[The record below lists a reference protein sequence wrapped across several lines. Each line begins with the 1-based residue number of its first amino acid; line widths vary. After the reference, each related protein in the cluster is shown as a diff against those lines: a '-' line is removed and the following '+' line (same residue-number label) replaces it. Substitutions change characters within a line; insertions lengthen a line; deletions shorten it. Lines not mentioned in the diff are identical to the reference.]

1 VSGWGLVMRGGLQG
15 ERSGGASW
23 RGARIAEVDA
33 ELVRLGRGGA
43 GLRLWLGEV
52 LERLAVRQGH
62 HELGFSS
69 VGAYVTERCGLRER
83 WVADTR
89 AMARRLAE
97 LPAMRRALVRGE
109 VSWSMAATLVPH
121 VTRDSEAFLVGL
133 AKRATVRQVRA
144 LFQGKEDGGTV
155 EKSSDRRRI
164 RRTMD
169 REVAVLFEGMR
180 QRVQMQVGTRASD
193 AVWEALLAEGMT
205 SLGEQVGDLPDAPR
219 PDVGDGA
226 RSEPEPPRWVPP
238 PLPPLQWELPEDVRG
253 LDREAVRLSRE
264 WVRRDLVIGELT
276 LELRELGGVRALG
289 YASARQYWEERLGLG
304 ATSVKD
310 RQTLVRRVSRFP
322 ALWHALEDGRIG
334 LEAGR
339 LLARMV
345 TQETVEAWVA
355 HAQRRTFKHLREE
368 VEAAEVRARLDGG
381 VPGPPGEGP
390 LAVMADDPTAVKPR
404 AMGRVTLDLWMSAEL
419 AALYRGLEGA
429 WDAAG
434 RPFGDF
440 LAFLCV
446 GFYRAWEHTYESDVA
461 YAEIYARDGWEC
473 ASPTCTRR
481 DVTPHHIRFRSQGGG
496 DEPDN
501 VVALCSWC
509 HLWGIHSVGAIK
521 ATGPATGMRWRTPV
535 LEVRGREVTW
545 RAVRA

>member
-1 VSGWGLVMRGGLQG
+1 MHGGLQG
-15 ERSGGASW
+15 ERSGRASW
-23 RGARIAEVDA
+23 RAARIAEVDA

-43 GLRLWLGEV
+43 ALRLWLGEV

-62 HELGFSS
+62 YELGFSS
-69 VGAYVTERCGLRER
+69 VGAYATERCGLRGR

-97 LPAMRRALVRGE
+97 LPSMRRALVRGE

-121 VTRDSEAFLVGL
+121 VTRNSEAFLVGL
-133 AKRATVRQVRA
+133 AKRATVRQVRD
-144 LFQGKEDGGTV
+144 LFQDKICDGGG
-155 EKSSDRRRI
+155 EDLSKRCRI
-164 RRTMD
+164 RRTVD
-169 REVAVLFEGMR
+169 REVAVLFEGMC
-180 QRVQMQVGTRASD
+180 QRVRVQVGTRASD
-193 AVWEALLAEGMT
+193 AMWEALLAEGMT
-205 SLGEQVGDLPDAPR
+205 SLGQHVGDVPDPPQ
-219 PDVGDGA
+219 PDVRD
-226 RSEPEPPRWVPP
+226 RPRNEPEPPAWVPP
-238 PLPPLQWELPEDVRG
+238 RLPPLRWELPDDVRG

-276 LELRELGGVRALG
+276 LEMRELGGVPALG
-289 YASARQYWEERLGLG
+289 YTSQRQYWEERLGLG

-322 ALWHALEDGRIG
+322 ALWHALEDGVIG

-345 TQETVEAWVA
+345 TQETVDAWVA

-368 VEAAEVRARLDGG
+368 VEAAEVRARLAGA

-390 LAVMADDPTAVKPR
+390 LPVMADDPTAVKP
-404 AMGRVTLDLWMSAEL
+404 AKMGRVTLDLWMSAEL
-419 AALYRGLEGA
+419 AALFRALEGA
-429 WDAAG
+429 WERAG
-434 RPFGDF
+434 RPCGDF
-440 LAFLCV
+440 LGFLCV
-446 GFYRAWEHTYESDVA
+446 AFYRAWEHTYGSDVA
-461 YAEIYARDGWEC
+461 YAHVYARDGWAC

-481 DVTPHHIRFRSQGGG
+481 DVTPHHLRFRSQGGG
-496 DEPDN
+496 EEDEN
-501 VVALCSWC
+501 LVALCSWC

-521 ATGPATGMRWRTPV
+521 TTGPATGMRWQTPV

-545 RAVRA
+545 RAG

>member
-1 VSGWGLVMRGGLQG
+1 MHGGLQG
-15 ERSGGASW
+15 ERAGRASW
-23 RGARIAEVDA
+23 REARIAEVDA

-52 LERLAVRQGH
+52 LERLAVLQGH

-69 VGAYVTERCGLRER
+69 LGAYVTERCGLRER

-121 VTRDSEAFLVGL
+121 MTRDSEAFLVGL

-144 LFQGKEDGGTV
+144 LFQGKKYDEGVED
-155 EKSSDRRRI
+155 SSDRKRI
-164 RRTMD
+164 RRTVD

-180 QRVQMQVGTRASD
+180 QRVRMQVGTRASD

-205 SLGEQVGDLPDAPR
+205 SLGEHVGEVPDPPQ
-219 PDVGDGA
+219 PDVRDRA
-226 RSEPEPPRWVPP
+226 RAEPEPPAWVPP
-238 PLPPLQWELPEDVRG
+238 PLPALQWELPEDVRG

-276 LELRELGGVRALG
+276 LEMRELGGVRGLG
-289 YASARQYWEERLGLG
+289 YASERQYWVERLGLG

-345 TQETVEAWVA
+345 TQETVEAWVV

-368 VEAAEVRARLDGG
+368 VEAVEVRARLDGG
-381 VPGPPGEGP
+381 VPGLPGEAP
-390 LAVMADDPTAVKPR
+390 LAVMADDPAAVRPR
-404 AMGRVTLDLWMSAEL
+404 AMGRVTLDLWMSGEL
-419 AALYRGLEGA
+419 AGLYRALEGA
-429 WDAAG
+429 WARAG
-434 RPFGDF
+434 RPCGDF

-446 GFYRAWEHTYESDVA
+446 AFYRAWEHTYACDVA

-481 DVTPHHIRFRSQGGG
+481 DVTPHHLRFRSQGGG
-496 DEPDN
+496 DEPEN

-521 ATGPATGMRWRTPV
+521 ATGPAAGMRWQTPV
-535 LEVRGREVTW
+535 LEVRGRAVTW
-545 RAVRA
+545 RAG